1 MKIIKKTI
9 LILIVLPLL
18 SIIVQMNNKVYG
30 IELNEQSETIA
41 IIESISKNLIG
52 DVSVNTVEYLYNL
65 DDSPDYIYVKY
76 KNNGYAVFS
85 SNNLNILEYSLE
97 GDLPYPELNKKY
109 YAGPTN
115 YINKI
120 DEKYKNINTS
130 EYITNNQKERIE
142 QLLGG
147 E

>member
-1 MKIIKKTI
+1 
-9 LILIVLPLL
+9 
-18 SIIVQMNNKVYG
+18 MNNKVYG

-109 YAGPTN
+109 YAGP
-115 YINKI
+115 KI
-120 DEKYKNINTS
+120 I
-130 EYITNNQKERIE
+130 
-142 QLLGG
+142 
-147 E
+147 